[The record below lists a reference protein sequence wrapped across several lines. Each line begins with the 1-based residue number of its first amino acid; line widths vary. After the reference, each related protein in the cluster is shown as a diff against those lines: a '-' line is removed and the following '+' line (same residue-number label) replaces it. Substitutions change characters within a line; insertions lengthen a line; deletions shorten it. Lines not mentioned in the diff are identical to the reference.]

1 MDIYVGGLSCKVV
14 STATQ
19 AVDQTVS
26 TAGDI
31 VDNVAAPV
39 GSALKNAKTSP
50 LDCEYSIAYFCF
62 PSWWRTSP
70 TKIWDSSYCMV
81 SNCVLILFPLL
92 QPPHAK
98 SKDFWHH
105 SLSWSVLLPQF
116 SEVTNRAQKV
126 QVLVLTLVSLT
137 CRMFTW
143 PFLSI
148 QEPLSFSIWL
158 KTRTLWYLKRHTTAQ
173 FYYYEHF
180 SLFWSLRTIVQLKKI
195 KFVKTVDSAA

>member
-1 MDIYVGGLSCKVV
+1 MLVVCPARLSQLPPKLLTKPSAPLETSLITSPHQLVQP
-14 STATQ
+14 SRMPRLHRS
-19 AVDQTVS
+19 TVS
-26 TAGDI
+26 I
-31 VDNVAAPV
+31 RLLIFV
-39 GSALKNAKTSP
+39 
-50 LDCEYSIAYFCF
+50 FRRR
-62 PSWWRTSP
+62 WRTSP

-126 QVLVLTLVSLT
+126 QVLVLTLASLT